1 LQTTVKNN
9 DMGFEKGKSGN
20 PNGRKKGSQNK
31 STAELRGIIQEI
43 ISANFSNSKIAR
55 DLKEL
60 TPKYRLEFYLKLME
74 FLLPKLLPEETTNNE
89 QRPNFF
95 ASIYHQIK
103 SGQISDYP
111 STIQCGNEDT
121 RVQE

>member
-1 LQTTVKNN
+1 
-9 DMGFEKGKSGN
+9 MAFEKGKSGN

-31 STAELRGIIQEI
+31 STSELRGIIQEI
-43 ISANFSNSKIAR
+43 ISANFSNSKITR

-74 FLLPKLLPEETTNNE
+74 FLLPKLLPEEPTNNE

-103 SGQISDYP
+103 SGQISEYP
-111 STIQCGNEDT
+111 STIQCGSEDIRT
-121 RVQE
+121 PE